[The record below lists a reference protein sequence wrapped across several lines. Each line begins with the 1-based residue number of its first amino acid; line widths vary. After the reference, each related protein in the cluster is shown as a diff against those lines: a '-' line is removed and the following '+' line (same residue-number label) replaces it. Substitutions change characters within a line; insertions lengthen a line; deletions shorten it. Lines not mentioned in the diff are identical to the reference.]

1 MEPIHSVRLSL
12 YVFEA
17 ACFWCLYFTGSES
30 ADASTQTK
38 VILTYEVESQVLV
51 SADACS
57 QTDSAH
63 TAELQMADCDLEVSS
78 EGVLTSRLQ
87 RCVGDTC
94 NPLPSVCDLIYL
106 FQLPGWYRSY
116 YSALACCSLLQSF

>member
-78 EGVLTSRLQ
+78 EGGANL
-87 RCVGDTC
+87 
-94 NPLPSVCDLIYL
+94 
-106 FQLPGWYRSY
+106 
-116 YSALACCSLLQSF
+116 